1 MALFGEKY
9 GNKVRVV
16 TMGPVS
22 KELCGGTHTSSTGQI
37 GLFHITSESS
47 ISAGVRRI
55 EAITGMNSLK
65 AFHENKDIVEH
76 LAGMF
81 KVSAP
86 VVVKKVEALL
96 DNNKQL
102 ETAIAGLSQQQAT
115 GQISGVLDE
124 VRKSSGKV
132 LFAVKNLGKIS
143 KDSFSLFCD
152 GISDKLRTPEFL
164 NSVIMLGA
172 IVDNKA
178 QLFAAAGQT
187 AIKAGV
193 NSGALVKEA
202 AQKAGGG
209 GGGNPARAQAG
220 CKNPD
225 KLDEA
230 LQTAKLAIAKLAGA

>member
-9 GNKVRVV
+9 GDKVRVV

-22 KELCGGTHTSSTGQI
+22 KELCGGTHASSTGQI

-65 AFHENKDIVEH
+65 AFHENKAIVEQ
-76 LAGMF
+76 LSGMF
-81 KVSAP
+81 KVSAAA
-86 VVVKKVEALL
+86 VVQKAEALL
-96 DNNKQL
+96 DINKQL
-102 ETAIAGLSQQQAT
+102 ETAVADLSQQQAA
-115 GQISGVLDE
+115 GQIAGILDE
-124 VRKSSGKV
+124 ARKSSGKV
-132 LFAVKNLGKIS
+132 LFAVKSLGKIS

-152 GISDKLRTPEFL
+152 GISDKLRTPDFL
-164 NSVIMLGA
+164 NGVIMLGA

-193 NSGALVKEA
+193 NSGALIKEA
-202 AQKAGGG
+202 AQKAGGS

-230 LQTAKLAIAKLAGA
+230 LQTAKLSIAKLAGV